1 MFDVVVIHK
10 FFSDIVRMIP
20 SQNSGTTPRPGKASI
35 QEMISHF
42 RLFPYSYHLSSKL
55 LLSVHGNA
63 SKGKSARIAFLSRT
77 KVN

>member
-1 MFDVVVIHK
+1 MVDVSSIFK
-10 FFSDIVRMIP
+10 AFSGPAMMIP
-20 SQNSGTTPRPGKASI
+20 SQNSSTTPRPGKASI